1 MLGDGGQDV
10 NRQLVRVGII
20 HRDKLHPAF
29 HEGGDEREIARRSS
43 LLMTS
48 RALSRRH
55 ASWAFASSG
64 RSFRLITDH

>member
-29 HEGGDEREIARRSS
+29 HEGGDEREIARQ
-43 LLMTS
+43 TV
-48 RALSRRH
+48 
-55 ASWAFASSG
+55 
-64 RSFRLITDH
+64 